1 VIKASANPRVTVVVP
16 TRNSAAHIGPCLESI
31 RAQSYEPI
39 ELVVVDNHSTDATE
53 ELARQLA
60 DRVLVIG
67 PERSAQRNEGARVG
81 SGDHLLFVD
90 SDMTLAEDV
99 VEQCVEAVRA
109 DPVRTVVVIPEVS
122 VGTGFWARCKALE
135 RSCYV
140 GDETIEAARFFPR
153 DLFRELGGFDE
164 RLPAGPE
171 DWDLHERAR
180 LAGARVARTS
190 AFIRHDEG
198 ALRLGRTV
206 AKKFHYGGS
215 MGEYMRRHPQLA
227 RRQLRVVR
235 PAFVREWRT
244 LAHEP
249 MLAAGMLF
257 MKSLEFA
264 AGAAGLAA
272 ATVRR
277 RELDPR

>member
-1 VIKASANPRVTVVVP
+1 MSEAIAGALVTVVVP

-31 RAQSYEPI
+31 RAQTYEPI

-53 ELARQLA
+53 ELAGQLA

-67 PERSAQRNEGARVG
+67 PERSAQRNEGARAG
-81 SGDHLLFVD
+81 SGDYLLFVD
-90 SDMTLAEDV
+90 SDMTLARDV
-99 VEQCVEAVRA
+99 VGQCVEAVQ
-109 DPVRTVVVIPEVS
+109 DPARTVVVIPEVS

-153 DLFRELGGFDE
+153 ELFRELGGFDE

-206 AKKFHYGGS
+206 AKKYHYGGS

-244 LAHEP
+244 LAREP
-249 MLAAGMLF
+249 VVAAGMLF

-277 RELDPR
+277 HELDPH